1 MVDRKS
7 QASGLGVGGGHTRH
21 APTAQGPK
29 EWLWFCCLVPGS
41 LEFPSLQGHLSS
53 EKTSLRV
60 GRARPGQDQ
69 AQATPYNGSTEAT
82 HPQLAAYRL
91 YFFPPSPGAQPA
103 KPALLQQ
110 PVASSTCHNR
120 TPSQSGKTLATI
132 KTPSST
138 KAESKGLRGALWDT
152 PQTHGI

>member
-7 QASGLGVGGGHTRH
+7 QASGLGVGGGHTSCRGQE
-21 APTAQGPK
+21 TCQQPK
-29 EWLWFCCLVPGS
+29 VPRIIRVALTLVPSPWGVWSS
-41 LEFPSLQGHLSS
+41 LHCHLSS

-91 YFFPPSPGAQPA
+91 YFFPPSPGAQLA
-103 KPALLQQ
+103 EPALPQQ

-120 TPSQSGKTLATI
+120 TPSQSG
-132 KTPSST
+132 
-138 KAESKGLRGALWDT
+138 EDT
-152 PQTHGI
+152 GHHKDPI